1 MPAAPADYYTGQ
13 AAASLLGVSRFTLNE
28 WVELERQA
36 PDALVLTASSSRRP
50 QPAWSAETLQQWSRC
65 TPGSPI
71 QLLSPSAAISYTGLT
86 PTTFNN
92 WRARVEI
99 PADATIHRSSTGTP
113 KPVWTTTTLDLWLH
127 KVSRHTRRRSAD
139 QAVTRTPRRSGPGPR
154 RTATKSPTAAA
165 STRPSRTPT
174 TPRLLTDPAP
184 RVSQPRWLIILGG
197 CEMDCQCC

>member
-127 KVSRHTRRRSAD
+127 KVSRHTRRRSPRATCVYTSEEAALLLGVAHPVFEKALQKHPLAPAAMMVFPAAQAWTAD
-139 QAVTRTPRRSGPGPR
+139 DLHAW
-154 RTATKSPTAAA
+154 AAEH
-165 STRPSRTPT
+165 
-174 TPRLLTDPAP
+174 LPA
-184 RVSQPRWLIILGG
+184 QGHAA
-197 CEMDCQCC
+197 

>member
-13 AAASLLGVSRFTLNE
+13 AAASLLGVTRFTLNE
-28 WVELERQA
+28 WVELEKQA

-50 QPAWSAETLQQWSRC
+50 QPAWRPETLQQWSRC

-113 KPVWTTTTLDLWLH
+113 KPVWTTSTLDRWLH
-127 KVSRHTRRRSAD
+127 EVSRHAKRRSPRATCLYTSEEAALLLGVAHQVFEKALQEHPLAPAAMMVSPAAQAWTAD
-139 QAVTRTPRRSGPGPR
+139 DLHAW
-154 RTATKSPTAAA
+154 AAEHLPA
-165 STRPSRTPT
+165 H
-174 TPRLLTDPAP
+174 DPAA
-184 RVSQPRWLIILGG
+184 
-197 CEMDCQCC
+197 